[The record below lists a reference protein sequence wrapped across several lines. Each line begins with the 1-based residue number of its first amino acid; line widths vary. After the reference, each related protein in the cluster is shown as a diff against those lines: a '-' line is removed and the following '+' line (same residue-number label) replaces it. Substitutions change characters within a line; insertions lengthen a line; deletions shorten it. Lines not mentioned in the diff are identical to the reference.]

1 MILEIDLGSGF
12 QPVACLLSY
21 TEDESTEV
29 LGTTTRKNLRWRTS
43 VGHYQTK
50 TISGNGLFVEEA
62 GLISYNQLRQLL
74 WAGTRFEW
82 RIEDDDGF
90 GFLRSL
96 DLGVPEGDDVNFSFS
111 IQVDG
116 NPEIIDQITAF
127 VSAPVPTQVAPGGG
141 PVDFIVTYTN
151 ADTITLAPGDITLST
166 SGTATAGTIQ
176 IIDIGP
182 EQRIVRLSN
191 ISGSGT
197 IGFFVASGTARN
209 SSGGVA
215 PSFASNQ
222 VLQVQPTPI
231 TITIDP
237 PVPLQVS
244 GNGSGQAN
252 WLVTFN
258 NADLVTL
265 GQADINIIK
274 TGTADGA
281 ALVFQFGP
289 ANERTVRITGITGVG
304 TLSFDFPAGK
314 ATNTQGAVAPAGG
327 PSQTVSVIPPPPS
340 GYSLAWDNDPIGD
353 TTPDLTLSGGNGEG
367 TAITGAIT
375 SSGGGSPVN
384 IGTIP
389 FSSTPFNFNVDV
401 SSLPNGT
408 LFANLSVVQS
418 TGPGVQTFTPPPQ
431 TTKNL

>member
-12 QPVACLLSY
+12 QPVACLLSF

-96 DLGVPEGDDVNFSFS
+96 DLGVPEGDDVNFSFT

-141 PVDFIVTYTN
+141 PVDFLITYTN

-166 SGTATAGTIQ
+166 TGTATAGTIQ
-176 IIDIGP
+176 IIDNGP
-182 EQRIVRLSN
+182 ESKIVRLSN

-197 IGFFVASGTARN
+197 IGFFVASGTAQN
-209 SSGGVA
+209 STGGVA

-222 VLQVQPTPI
+222 VLQVQA
-231 TITIDP
+231 
-237 PVPLQVS
+237 PL
-244 GNGSGQAN
+244 
-252 WLVTFN
+252 
-258 NADLVTL
+258 
-265 GQADINIIK
+265 
-274 TGTADGA
+274 
-281 ALVFQFGP
+281 
-289 ANERTVRITGITGVG
+289 
-304 TLSFDFPAGK
+304 
-314 ATNTQGAVAPAGG
+314 
-327 PSQTVSVIPPPPS
+327 PS
-340 GYSLAWDNDPIGD
+340 GYTVEWFSPPFNNINCSSAQFEIIKP
-353 TTPDLTLSGGNGEG
+353 GGFPVNSTFVFTIE
-367 TAITGAIT
+367 
-375 SSGGGSPVN
+375 SSGGGTPISEGPFPISSASSFTQRNICALPDGIITISVTVTDPNGIGPTVQDTANKSTPPPAPSGYAIAFADDPIQNPNTTLNLTAGNGEATNYSYAIITVPTSGSPVTGS
-384 IGTIP
+384 GTVTGTPQSIP
-389 FSSTPFNFNVDV
+389 IDV
-401 SSLPNGT
+401 TSLANGT
-408 LFANLSVVQS
+408 LQVNFTVSN
-418 TGPGVQTFTPPPQ
+418 TGGTQVLTAQ
-431 TTKNL
+431 TTKSV

>member
-12 QPVACLLSY
+12 QPVACLLSF

-29 LGTTTRKNLRWRTS
+29 LGTTTRKNRRWRTS

-62 GLISYNQLRQLL
+62 GLISYNALRELL
-74 WAGTRFEW
+74 WAGIRFEW
-82 RIEDDDGF
+82 RIGDDDGF

-116 NPEIIDQITAF
+116 NPALINLITVL
-127 VSAPVPTQVAPGGG
+127 VSPPVPNSVAPGGG
-141 PVDFIVTYTN
+141 PVDFIVTYSN

-166 SGTATAGTIQ
+166 LGTATAGTIQ
-176 IIDIGP
+176 IIDNGP
-182 EQRIVRLSN
+182 ESKIVRLSN

-197 IGFFVASGTARN
+197 IGFFVAAGTAQN
-209 SSGGVA
+209 TTGGVA

-222 VLQVQPTPI
+222 VLQVQPDPI

-237 PVPLQVS
+237 PVPAQVI
-244 GNGSGQAN
+244 GNGSSQVN

-265 GQADINIIK
+265 GQGAINIIK
-274 TGTADGA
+274 TGTADTVGV
-281 ALVFQFGP
+281 LVFQFGP
-289 ANERTVRITGITGVG
+289 ANERTVRLVGITGVG
-304 TLSFDFPAGK
+304 TLSFDFPAGQ

-327 PSQTVSVIPPPPS
+327 PSQAAIIAPPAPA
-340 GYSLAWDNDPIGD
+340 GYTINFQQDPINQNNTFLILD
-353 TTPDLTLSGGNGEG
+353 GGNGEG
-367 TAITGAIT
+367 TTFTYAIVTVPFSGTPITGNGTIGALPQTI
-375 SSGGGSPVN
+375 PVN
-384 IGTIP
+384 
-389 FSSTPFNFNVDV
+389 V
-401 SSLPNGT
+401 SSLANGT
-408 LFANLSVVQS
+408 IEVNFVVQ
-418 TGPGVQTFTPPPQ
+418 GPGGTEPITDQAQ
-431 TTKNL
+431 KNVP